1 MRIICIYK
9 RNLPDS
15 ALHLKYDWTHH
26 GRTPGAK
33 STPWCY
39 HSDNSNT
46 PLLQSRHLESPIQS
60 MSLILYHSVESTC
73 AQKVRIVLAAKD
85 LDWLEIRLNLRK
97 GEQFSPQYL
106 RLNPKAVV
114 PTLVHDGAA
123 IRESSVIN
131 EYLED
136 RFPDTRLRPTDAL
149 ACAQMRLLVKTIDE
163 EVHPAIGVLSYA
175 VFLRHQMNERMS
187 VAELREH
194 FSKVADP
201 ARRERQQSTHERGLS
216 APAALMAVRTLARF
230 VVQLSAA
237 LGERSWLAGDDFTL
251 ADAAALPIHG
261 QGACAAAVTTVGCP
275 RQRGAVAGSR
285 GKGSVA
291 LAINRYFRF
300 AVLSCHGGRLCR
312 RG

>member
-1 MRIICIYK
+1 
-9 RNLPDS
+9 
-15 ALHLKYDWTHH
+15 
-26 GRTPGAK
+26 
-33 STPWCY
+33 
-39 HSDNSNT
+39 
-46 PLLQSRHLESPIQS
+46 
-60 MSLILYHSVESTC
+60 MSLTLYHSVESTC

-85 LDWLEIRLNLRK
+85 LDWLEIQLNLRK

-106 RLNPKAVV
+106 QLNPKAVV
-114 PTLVHDGAA
+114 PTLVHNGVA

-136 RFPDTRLRPTDAL
+136 RFPANRLRPTDAL

-187 VAELREH
+187 LAELREH

-201 ARRERQQSTHERGLS
+201 ARRERQQSTHERGLL

-251 ADAAALPIHG
+251 ADAAALPYMVRARALRLSPLWDALDNVAPWLDRGEKEVSRLPLTDIFGSPSFHTMLAG
-261 QGACAAAVTTVGCP
+261 YADADEPAM
-275 RQRGAVAGSR
+275 RQLVETR
-285 GKGSVA
+285 
-291 LAINRYFRF
+291 
-300 AVLSCHGGRLCR
+300 
-312 RG
+312 